1 MLIKHNIILIRGGL
15 TCLFLRV
22 INEEGTS
29 NMKVCI
35 AEKPSVARE
44 IAEVVGAKQRKEGYF
59 EGNGYQVTWSFGHL
73 CELKEPHEYDSAYR
87 EWNLNMLPILPHKFG
102 IKVKNDKGIEKQF
115 NIIST
120 LFEHAEEVINCGD
133 AGQEG
138 ELIQRWIFS
147 KANCK
152 KPLKRLWISSLTEEA
167 IREGFKKLKEGR
179 EYESL
184 YFAGY
189 SRAAA
194 DWLLGMNAT
203 RLFTIKYGNGK
214 QVLSVGRVQTPT
226 LAMIVKRQLEI
237 NDFKS
242 AVFFELKTKY
252 RDVIFNATRDRFY
265 EKEKATAEDVL
276 ASIRDSPFTI
286 TSVDAKKA
294 KETAPRLFDLTSL
307 QVECNKKFG
316 YSADDTL
323 KVIQNL
329 YEKKLVTYPRVD
341 TTYLPND
348 IYPKIG
354 GILGNMTGY
363 QSLVKPLLEA
373 PIRKSSKVFDDKK
386 VTDHHAIIP
395 TGVSAQGLAGNE
407 GQVYDVIAKR
417 FLAAFYPD
425 CEVLNTIVLGAVK
438 EIEFKATGKQ
448 ILDPGWRLV
457 YNKEAV
463 DEDEK
468 EDTQILPAF
477 EKGESGPHEAFLA
490 EGKTS
495 APKAFTEATLLRAM
509 ETAGKQV
516 DDEELRDLM
525 KDNGIGRPS
534 TRAAIIETLF
544 RRNYIRRERKNVVP
558 TVTGMELIRVINNE
572 LLKSAEMTGKWEFKL
587 RQIEKGDYQAESF
600 LQEMKAMVSELVV
613 QVKSESSQRI
623 TIAAEAPE
631 SKKDDTLICP
641 KCQKGTMLKGKTAMG
656 CSDFKN
662 GCTFKVPFEFMGKK
676 LTESQLTAL
685 IKKIKTSAIKNM
697 DTGAGKKDGILELT
711 PQFEIVFKEV
721 EQAAPKEAKES
732 RPTVCPK
739 CKTGNI
745 LKGGTAYGCSSWK
758 NGCNFRI
765 PFEFMGKALTE
776 AHIQALAKKGETP
789 VIKGLL
795 KGDVKINA
803 KLKLNTEFVL
813 SYVE

>member
-1 MLIKHNIILIRGGL
+1 MCGRTLLLIF
-15 TCLFLRV
+15 TCYKD
-22 INEEGTS
+22 EEGNP

-44 IAEVVGAKQRKEGYF
+44 IAEVVGAKQRKEGYY

-87 EWNLNMLPILPHKFG
+87 EWNLNMLPILPQKFG
-102 IKVKNDKGIEKQF
+102 IKIKNDKGIEKQF

-120 LFEHAEEVINCGD
+120 LFENAEEVINCGD

-167 IREGFKKLKEGR
+167 IREGFKKLKEGK

-203 RLFTIKYGNGK
+203 RLFTIKFGNGK
-214 QVLSVGRVQTPT
+214 QVLSIGRVQTPT
-226 LAMIVKRQLEI
+226 LAMIVKRQLEV

-242 AVFFELKTKY
+242 AIFFELKTKY
-252 RDVIFNATRDRFY
+252 RDVIFNATRERFY
-265 EKEKATAEDVL
+265 EKEKTTAQDIL
-276 ASIRDSPFTI
+276 TSIKDSPFTI

-294 KETAPRLFDLTSL
+294 KETSPRLFDLTSL

-323 KVIQNL
+323 KIIQNL

-341 TTYLPND
+341 TTYLPTD
-348 IYPKIG
+348 LYPKIA
-354 GILGNMTGY
+354 GILGNMKGY
-363 QSLVKPLLEA
+363 QALVKPLLEA

-395 TGVSAQGLAGNE
+395 TGVNAQGLVGNE
-407 GQVYDVIAKR
+407 GQVYDAIAKR

-425 CEVLNTIVLGAVK
+425 CEVMNTIVLGAVK
-438 EIEFKATGKQ
+438 EIEFKANGKQ
-448 ILDPGWRLV
+448 ILDPGWRSV
-457 YNKEAV
+457 YNKEAM

-468 EDTQILPAF
+468 EDTQLLPAF
-477 EKGESGPHEAFLA
+477 VTGESGVHEAFLA

-495 APKAFTEATLLRAM
+495 APKAYTEATLLRAM

-587 RQIEKGDYQAESF
+587 RQIEKGEYQAESF
-600 LQEMKAMVSELVV
+600 LQEMKDMVSDLVV
-613 QVKSESSQRI
+613 QVKQESSQRI
-623 TIAAEAPE
+623 TIASTAQE
-631 SKKDDTLICP
+631 SKKEDTLLCP
-641 KCQKGTMLKGKTAMG
+641 KCQKGSMLKGKTAMG

-662 GCTFKVPFEFMGKK
+662 GCTFKIPFELMGKK
-676 LTESQLTAL
+676 LTETQLTAI
-685 IKKIKTSAIKNM
+685 IKKRKTAPIKNI
-697 DTGAGKKDGILELT
+697 DTPSGKKDGLLELT
-711 PQFEIVFKEV
+711 EQFEIVFREM
-721 EQAAPKEAKES
+721 ESAASKEAKEN
-732 RPTVCPK
+732 RPTVCPQ
-739 CKTGNI
+739 CKTGTI

-758 NGCNFRI
+758 SGCNFRI
-765 PFEFMGKALTE
+765 PFEFMGKPLTE
-776 AHIQALAKKGETP
+776 AYVQALSKKGETP

-795 KGDVKINA
+795 KGNVKINA
-803 KLKLNTEFVL
+803 KLKLTTEFGL
-813 SYVE
+813 MYVE